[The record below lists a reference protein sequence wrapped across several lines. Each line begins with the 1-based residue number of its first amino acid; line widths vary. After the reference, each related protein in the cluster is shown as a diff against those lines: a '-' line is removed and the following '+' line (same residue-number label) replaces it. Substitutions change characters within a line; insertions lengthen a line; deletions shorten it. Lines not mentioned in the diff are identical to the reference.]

1 MAVTYGRGSFDA
13 FNDNK
18 TDAKADNTD
27 LSEEEII
34 SRNIQKISHNVLQIK
49 NMVNSIG
56 TPLDSEELRHR
67 MSILQGETSKL
78 TRETNNVLK
87 DISHKGMSEDEKE
100 QDKFKVKIRLLR
112 ENFSDILK
120 DYSEVQKTAKVKQRQ
135 TIKRKLR
142 DSVTKGEESVTNNA
156 GDEREASIMLQ
167 IEVVQGEVDL
177 ELVKER
183 EEALRQLEQDIQ
195 DLNTIFKDLGVMV
208 HEQGE
213 DINVIEDNVEP
224 AARDVEQGVKNLK
237 DAEEY
242 QSSARRKKL
251 FLALILSAVLVII
264 IVIVVVVV
272 TQNTSSSDKKTEA
285 QQNATQAPKT

>member
-13 FNDNK
+13 FSDNK

-213 DINVIEDNVEP
+213 DLNVIEDNVEP